1 MELELLAVL
10 VALSLFVHLYPKHL
24 IVLYSDNT
32 NVVAW
37 LGSRRSP
44 NPTVCTMVAAIERIK
59 YAYLLKLSVRYIS
72 SGKNITADSL
82 FPPRVPPWLK
92 HRGTRLFPSMSSLVE
107 LIDPRNVV
115 TLWKSTL
122 ENDETCI

>member
-1 MELELLAVL
+1 MGLGGFHGTDYFMLVPYEQRDFINRCPDWNAYPRVPIAWLELLTVF
-10 VALSLFVHLYPKHL
+10 VALSLFGHLYPKHL

-59 YAYLLKLSVRYIS
+59 YAYLLKLSVRYIA

-82 FPPRVPPWLK
+82 SRCRASP
-92 HRGTRLFPSMSSLVE
+92 
-107 LIDPRNVV
+107 
-115 TLWKSTL
+115 
-122 ENDETCI
+122 